1 MASVQKITP
10 SLWFE
15 DKCEEA
21 MNFYVSVFPDS
32 SIDMTQHYPDQSED
46 PNLNGMQGK
55 VLTGIFKL
63 AGQRFQ
69 ALDGGPLFKFNEAI
83 SFSVECETQEE
94 IDHYWENLS
103 AVPESE
109 QCGWCKDKYG
119 VSWQI
124 VPKQLGELMGSDD
137 PEKTGRVMQAFMQMK
152 KFDIAK
158 LQEAYDGK

>member
-10 SLWFE
+10 SLWF
-15 DKCEEA
+15 DNNCEEA
-21 MNFYVSVFPDS
+21 MNYYVSVFPDS
-32 SIDMTQHYPDQSED
+32 KIDMIRYYPEDSED
-46 PNLNGMQGK
+46 ENLKGMSGK
-55 VLTGIFKL
+55 VLTGIFEL

-69 ALDGGPLFKFNEAI
+69 ALDGGPIFKFNEAI

-94 IDHYWENLS
+94 IDHYWEKLS
-103 AVPESE
+103 SVPESE
-109 QCGWCKDKYG
+109 QCGWCKDKFG

-124 VPKQLGELMGSDD
+124 VPKQLGELMSSDD
-137 PEKTGRVMQAFMQMK
+137 PEKVGRVVQAFMQMK

>member
-10 SLWFE
+10 SLWF
-15 DKCEEA
+15 DDNCEEA
-21 MNFYVSVFPDS
+21 INFYVSVFPDS
-32 SIDMTQHYPDQSED
+32 KIEMIQRYPEGVQEGPMKDM
-46 PNLNGMQGK
+46 GGK
-55 VLTGIFKL
+55 VLTGIFQL

-69 ALDGGPLFKFNEAI
+69 ALDGGPIFKFNEAI

-109 QCGWCKDKYG
+109 QCGWCKDKFG
-119 VSWQI
+119 MSWQI
-124 VPKQLGELMGSDD
+124 VPKQLGEFMTSDD
-137 PEKTGRVMQAFMQMK
+137 PEKVGRVMEAFMQMK

>member
-10 SLWFE
+10 SLWFD

-21 MNFYVSVFPDS
+21 MNFYVSIFPDS
-32 SIDMTQHYPDQSED
+32 KIEKISYYPENSED
-46 PNLNGMQGK
+46 EHMKGMNGK
-55 VLTGIFKL
+55 VLTGIFEL

-69 ALDGGPLFKFNEAI
+69 ALDGGPIFKFNEAV
-83 SFSVECETQEE
+83 SFSVECDTQEE

-124 VPKQLGELMGSDD
+124 VPKQLGELMSGD
-137 PEKTGRVMQAFMQMK
+137 PEKTGRVIEVFMQMK